1 MSIIL
6 CTLSC
11 FSTDIICTLSHKI
24 SQFKSCKRYE
34 EKPQNC
40 KHFGGGIIDFE
51 QRRLFAFL
59 FSIVSFS
66 SVIHSS
72 KCPIWLEWKWT
83 ILCNHLLYPV
93 LFVIITSLIIS
104 FHHLIYLAS
113 FQRKYLIWLEW
124 KWTILCSHLLRPP
137 LSAVITSLIISFHH
151 LIYFASLQRKFPIKW
166 RRWANLL
173 KFGLSFSEFY

>member
-11 FSTDIICTLSHKI
+11 FSIDIICPLSHKI
-24 SQFKSCKRYE
+24 SRFKSCKRYE
-34 EKPQNC
+34 KKPQNC

-59 FSIVSFS
+59 PIFHCFIFQHHSFKQMPDLVDMEMDNS
-66 SVIHSS
+66 LQPLTLSCTV
-72 KCPIWLEWKWT
+72 C
-83 ILCNHLLYPV
+83 CNH
-93 LFVIITSLIIS
+93 FTDNIISS
-104 FHHLIYLAS
+104 FHHLVYFAS

-137 LSAVITSLIISFHH
+137 LSAVITSLIISFH
-151 LIYFASLQRKFPIKW
+151 LFII
-166 RRWANLL
+166 
-173 KFGLSFSEFY
+173 